1 MTLAI
6 KRIDRKVLRSG
17 KGQIDRFEIGNYT
30 VRISTSIEE
39 TGNYI
44 DGIEFKNNIKDIPTI
59 TTEDLSD
66 ECNGEWV
73 ENFQFKIGTLADSG
87 NVTIEQMQEMIQ
99 KYQDALEVIEIVKN
113 EFLN

>member
-1 MTLAI
+1 MTF
-6 KRIDRKVLRSG
+6 KRIDRKVSRSG
-17 KGQIDRFEIGNYT
+17 KQQIDKFEIGNYI

-59 TTEDLSD
+59 VTEDLSD
-66 ECNGEWV
+66 ECNGKWV

-87 NVTIEQMQEMIQ
+87 NVTIEQMQEMVQ
-99 KYQDALEVIEIVKN
+99 KYQDALKVVEIVKN
-113 EFLN
+113 VFLN